1 MQIGV
6 AETEL
11 FTIIPTLHTLLGNLV
26 RRVLESEMKPDH
38 RADEKHLNASTPRDL
53 HRSPDTIRESYP
65 ERDNDVTTT
74 RVQGPDCDRVE
85 KVPHTRPVSLSI
97 GSCVTIKGTPTLPF
111 INDPQLQVDFHTET
125 NEESDIAF
133 HFRVYFGHC
142 VIMNSRECG
151 AWKCE
156 VRCNNVPFEDG
167 KSFDVRISVLANEYQ
182 VTVNGQQCY
191 SFAHRLPP
199 CSVKMVQV
207 CRDISLTSVCV
218 CN

>member
-1 MQIGV
+1 MPLMKPFLHS
-6 AETEL
+6 AESTRKN
-11 FTIIPTLHTLLGNLV
+11 GMSQLV
-26 RRVLESEMKPDH
+26 KAPSGCILQGARCGARPPLAPSRRV
-38 RADEKHLNASTPRDL
+38 
-53 HRSPDTIRESYP
+53 
-65 ERDNDVTTT
+65 
-74 RVQGPDCDRVE
+74 
-85 KVPHTRPVSLSI
+85 
-97 GSCVTIKGTPTLPF
+97 